1 VSVLGAGTRNEA
13 KALRMDLLH
22 VVPPFRLLVDLGEIR
37 VQAVL
42 SQVFRNYVL
51 SSDAIEVIL
60 HVIRSAVFTIREALF
75 VFEFLCASWAAPCD
89 KSRLDLN
96 ISSQLVRILIK
107 LFDEVKGSLVV

>member
-1 VSVLGAGTRNEA
+1 
-13 KALRMDLLH
+13 MDLLQ

-42 SQVFRNYVL
+42 SQVFQNYVL